1 MRLFTEGRPGLDN
14 KSPESVAAL
23 KSCVEV
29 MDPEIR
35 KVAKLRK
42 YNEKA
47 SQFLANEIHKFSQS
61 FLDKVGKEVING
73 MKIKTFKV
81 KTGENIALVFKN

>member
-14 KSPESVAAL
+14 KSAESVAAL

-35 KVAKLRK
+35 KVAQLKK
-42 YNEKA
+42 YNEET
-47 SQFLANEIHKFSQS
+47 SEFLANEIHKFSQS
-61 FLDKVGKEVING
+61 VIDKVVAIINCELYHH
-73 MKIKTFKV
+73 TLF
-81 KTGENIALVFKN
+81 THSD